1 MASNL
6 GNILALFFAIPL
18 MIFICDVCGLQ
29 SAYAQ
34 MESIATQI
42 SFKIQKT
49 GDINQQT
56 IKDIED
62 MYKVKFS
69 CDNEGVQS
77 FGNIVTFSISNTYNG
92 LLMLNDLNIQI
103 TRSIMIGYID

>member
-18 MIFICDVCGLQ
+18 MIFICDACGLQ

-49 GDINQQT
+49 GNINQQVV
-56 IKDIED
+56 KDIED
-62 MYKVKFS
+62 MYKVNFV
-69 CDNEGVQS
+69 CDYEGMQS
-77 FGNIVTFSISNTYNG
+77 FGSIITFSISNTYNG
-92 LLMLNDLNIQI
+92 LLILNNLNIQV
-103 TRSIMIGYID
+103 TRSIMIGYIE

>member
-6 GNILALFFAIPL
+6 SNILALFFVIPL
-18 MIFICDVCGLQ
+18 MIFICDACGLQ

-42 SFKIQKT
+42 SFRIQKT
-49 GDINQQT
+49 GNIDQQT
-56 IKDIED
+56 INDIEKT
-62 MYKVKFS
+62 YKVNFQ
-69 CDNEGVQS
+69 CENEGVQS

-92 LLMLNDLNIQI
+92 LLMLNNLNIQI
-103 TRSIMIGYID
+103 TRSIMIGYIE